1 MTLTL
6 AVNANNDI
14 YANPNGSLAL
24 ATDATA
30 VLQTSIHAA
39 RTRRGECVLDFLR
52 GIPFETTA
60 WAGVPNIQG
69 FEAAL
74 RQQLLAV
81 EGVTGIV
88 ALVVRRVG
96 TTLRYRADLRTI
108 YGPVTFNG

>member
-1 MTLTL
+1 VTLTL
-6 AVNANNDI
+6 AVNADNDL
-14 YANPNGSLAL
+14 AVSSTGSLELLTGAP
-24 ATDATA
+24 A
-30 VLQTSIHAA
+30 VLQLSVHAA
-39 RTRRGECVLDFLR
+39 RTRLTECVLDYTR

-60 WAGVPNIQG
+60 WAGVPNVQA

-88 ALVVRRVG
+88 SLVIRRAND
-96 TTLRYRADLRTI
+96 TLRYAVALRTI